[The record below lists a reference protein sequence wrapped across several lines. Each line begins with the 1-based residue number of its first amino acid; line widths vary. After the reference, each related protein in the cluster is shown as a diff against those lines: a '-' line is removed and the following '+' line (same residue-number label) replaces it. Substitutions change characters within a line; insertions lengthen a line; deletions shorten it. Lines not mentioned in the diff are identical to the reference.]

1 MSEDQGFSSTLVN
14 VNHVVTALAIVFG
27 AIGGTT
33 IEQRI
38 TRAEDRED
46 AIYSLISTATA
57 AQTQMVGVL
66 DKDTER
72 VAVLENDIK
81 RLEQGRTDLSISLT
95 EVRQEQAKIR
105 DRLEQIEVILG
116 ALNGG
121 RK

>member
-81 RLEQGRTDLSISLT
+81 RLEQGRTDLSISLN